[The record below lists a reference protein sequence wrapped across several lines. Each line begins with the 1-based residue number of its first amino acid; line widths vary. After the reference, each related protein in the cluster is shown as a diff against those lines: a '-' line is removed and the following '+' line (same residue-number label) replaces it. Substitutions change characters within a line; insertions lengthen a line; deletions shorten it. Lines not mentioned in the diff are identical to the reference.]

1 MVDSTSTITLEELR
15 GISPTSESDSVIG
28 SMGSS
33 STITLEELRGIS
45 PTSES
50 DSVIGSMDSSSII
63 TPEELGIATT
73 GAMPQFARSQ
83 DYADSTGNKLDI
95 AADELKASGND
106 GLGLIADIFG
116 NDEAAA
122 EYRATADRYRKVAA
136 ARPKPS
142 ISMSV
147 TEEVPKII
155 DQFSEGEISQAISDS
170 AELAHSLVVG
180 ILPSL
185 GATAAG
191 AAVGALA
198 APVLGIAG
206 IPAALTTAVG
216 MMAPG
221 YLLSSGAIYDEA
233 KEQGASEDSAKTFAV
248 GGGLVVGAL
257 DRLGMAYWLKGI
269 TSKLGKKAAIDT
281 VSNITGISKKAT
293 KESIET
299 ALDLTKKSTIKKTFK
314 DFGKGAAAATAG
326 KEIVKGFGKGTLKGS
341 VGEGITESSQEVA
354 QIASAALA
362 SDKTAEAISLQSG
375 KRIID
380 SLAMGIAAGPVVG
393 IAQGATAPIRK
404 EAHRKAV
411 EMEQLND
418 RLAQATTD
426 YEKELILGERTALTE
441 GRRTR
446 TGLEAEQP
454 GVDLGP
460 QFAAL
465 GKLQQEL
472 NTINKFKGE
481 NEVHTTRKKAKL
493 KKEFKESGKAE
504 RLFDLK
510 KELKFKKEG
519 YGSMLKK
526 LVSRS
531 TSALEDFANRTPVA
545 REIIN
550 SLNNVVN
557 NTNQRVGQFSS
568 AKTLILDNIRKEKK
582 LPFQKS
588 IDKKINDELYK
599 ALSTTEGSADTIVQR
614 TATRIR
620 QEILDPIHKML
631 TAAGSELG
639 YVENYL
645 PVMVRNFGRGKKGR
659 ERRDQFIKILN
670 KEGIDGEAYI
680 ERAMDNEGTYRADNS
695 FAELAIDQKTEVEAP
710 TLGLELPRVLPQNVV
725 DRLAE
730 ADLLE
735 KDVEKLLNK
744 YIVTTGRNLEAKEFV
759 NKYNP
764 TIQKFLDDGLMQD
777 SEARHLKKIVD
788 GLQNRYNTIKNRNL
802 RNAYKFVLTG
812 SYIITL
818 GLSAIP
824 SLVEPIIVLSRVG
837 PKNAL
842 WGFLKAAN
850 VTGRKAARS
859 FRPTW
864 KRSKDELALMSLMQ
878 TSDMALN
885 DAIRDIGDAA
895 ISKRVTDKFFKIN
908 LLAQV
913 TQFSR
918 NMAFQA
924 GRLQIRDDIR
934 TLESES
940 ETGDVTGESTNARKR
955 LLELGLVNTVSRS
968 KTGTPIQQE
977 ISTWA
982 NSLGMEEAAVR
993 AEPEIITKALGKLV
1007 NEVIM
1012 TPDAVN
1018 KPLWMSNPYFAP
1030 VAQLKGFGMVFG
1042 NTVGMKLYKDIFLP
1056 MQKGRVPAADIAKNA
1071 MIFTILLTAIMGTQG
1086 LKDAIK
1092 YGDEKSPF
1100 DKLTGWEKIWYALK
1114 QSQIFGYGGIVFES
1128 LNADKYG
1135 SSTIE
1140 YLLGPWISIPSRV
1153 VKDMAS
1159 GQPKRIAKTLANL
1172 LPDLPYLPLRST
1184 AKRMID

>member
-1 MVDSTSTITLEELR
+1 
-15 GISPTSESDSVIG
+15 
-28 SMGSS
+28 
-33 STITLEELRGIS
+33 
-45 PTSES
+45 
-50 DSVIGSMDSSSII
+50 
-63 TPEELGIATT
+63 
-73 GAMPQFARSQ
+73 MPQPVRSQ
-83 DYADSTGNKLDI
+83 DYADSTGNKWDI
-95 AADELKASGND
+95 ALDQLKAQGND

-116 NDEAAA
+116 DDEAAA
-122 EYRATADRYRKVAA
+122 EYRATADRYQKLAA
-136 ARPKPS
+136 SRPKPS

-170 AELAHSLVVG
+170 AELAHSLIVG

-198 APVLGIAG
+198 APVLGVAG

-233 KEQGASEDSAKTFAV
+233 KEQGASEGTAKTAAV
-248 GGGLVVGAL
+248 GGGVVVGAL

-281 VSNITGISKKAT
+281 VSNITGASKKAT
-293 KESIET
+293 REALKT
-299 ALDLTKKSTIKKTFK
+299 ADDLTKKSTIKKTFK

-326 KEIVKGFGKGTLKGS
+326 KDITKEFGKGTLKGS
-341 VGEGITESSQEVA
+341 VGEGLTEAGQEVV
-354 QIASAALA
+354 QIASAAVA
-362 SDKTAEAISLQSG
+362 GDKTAEAISLQSG

-380 SLAMGIAAGPVVG
+380 SLAMGIASGPVVG

-460 QFAAL
+460 QFAEL
-465 GKLQQEL
+465 GKLQKEY
-472 NTINKFKGE
+472 NDIDKIVMEGEDTKTITPFF
-481 NEVHTTRKKAKL
+481 RKKF
-493 KKEFKESGKAE
+493 KKEFRESNKGK
-504 RLFDLK
+504 RLNELK

-526 LVSRS
+526 AVSRS

-557 NTNQRVGQFSS
+557 NTNQRVGKFSS
-568 AKTLILDNIRKEKK
+568 AKTLILDNIRREKK

-599 ALSTTEGSADTIVQR
+599 ELGTTEGSTDTTVQQ
-614 TATRIR
+614 TAARIR

-631 TAAGSELG
+631 KAAGSELG

-659 ERRDQFIKILN
+659 ERRDQFIEILN
-670 KEGIDGEAYI
+670 EEGIDGEAYI

-695 FAELAIDQKTEVEAP
+695 FAELAIDQKTEPEAS
-710 TLGLELPRVLPQNVV
+710 TIGLELPRVLPQNVV

-802 RNAYKFVLTG
+802 RNAYKFVTTG
-812 SYIITL
+812 SYIVTL

-824 SLVEPIIVLSRVG
+824 SLVEPIIVLSKVS

-850 VTGRKAARS
+850 VSGRKAARS

-908 LLAQV
+908 MLAQV

-918 NMAFQA
+918 NIAFQA

-934 TLESES
+934 ALELERA
-940 ETGDVTGESTNARKR
+940 TGDVTGESTNARKR

-968 KTGTPIQQE
+968 KTDRATPIQQE
-977 ISTWA
+977 ISEWA
-982 NSLGMEEAAVR
+982 NSLGMEQEAVR

-1092 YGDEKSPF
+1092 YGDKDSPF
-1100 DKLTGWEKIWYALK
+1100 DKLKGWEKIWYALK
-1114 QSQIFGYGGIVFES
+1114 QSQIFGYGGIVFEA
-1128 LNADKYG
+1128 LNANKYG
-1135 SSTIE
+1135 SNPLE
-1140 YLLGPWISIPSRV
+1140 YILGPWASISSRLTQ
-1153 VKDMAS
+1153 DIWS
-1159 GQPKRIAKTLANL
+1159 GKPKRIAKGLANL
-1172 LPDLPYLPLRST
+1172 LPELPYLPLRST
-1184 AKRMID
+1184 TKRMID

>member
-1 MVDSTSTITLEELR
+1 MADNQLLTLDSLATDTSNQLMTLDNLVD
-15 GISPTSESDSVIG
+15 
-28 SMGSS
+28 GSS
-33 STITLEELRGIS
+33 NQLMTLDNL
-45 PTSES
+45 T
-50 DSVIGSMDSSSII
+50 DSSNQLMTLDS
-63 TPEELGIATT
+63 LVGGATSQ
-73 GAMPQFARSQ
+73 PVRSQ

-460 QFAAL
+460 QFAEL

-493 KKEFKESGKAE
+493 KKEFKEVGKAE

-545 REIIN
+545 REVIN

-568 AKTLILDNIRKEKK
+568 AKTLILDNIRREKK

-614 TATRIR
+614 TAARIR
-620 QEILDPIHKML
+620 QEILNPIHKML
-631 TAAGSELG
+631 KAAGSELG

-680 ERAMDNEGTYRADNS
+680 ERAMDNEGQYRSDNS

-824 SLVEPIIVLSRVG
+824 SLVEPIIVLSRVD

-968 KTGTPIQQE
+968 KTDRGKPIRTPIQQE

-982 NSLGMEEAAVR
+982 NSLGMEQEAVR

-1071 MIFTILLTAIMGTQG
+1071 MIFTLLLTAIMGTQG

-1172 LPDLPYLPLRST
+1172 LPELPYLPLRST

>member
-1 MVDSTSTITLEELR
+1 MVNSFFEITLEDIQES
-15 GISPTSESDSVIG
+15 SPTSSPVITG
-28 SMGSS
+28 STNSFF
-33 STITLEELRGIS
+33 E
-45 PTSES
+45 
-50 DSVIGSMDSSSII
+50 I
-63 TPEELGIATT
+63 TPEDIGLPTT
-73 GAMPQFARSQ
+73 TEGVMPQPVRSQ
-83 DYADSTGNKLDI
+83 DYADSTGNKWDI
-95 AADELKASGND
+95 AWDQLKAQGND

-147 TEEVPKII
+147 TEEGPKII

-233 KEQGASEDSAKTFAV
+233 KEQGATEDSAKTFAV

-314 DFGKGAAAATAG
+314 DFGKGAVAATAG

-362 SDKTAEAISLQSG
+362 GDKTAEAISLQSG

-393 IAQGATAPIRK
+393 VAQGATAPIRK

-460 QFAAL
+460 QFAEL

-481 NEVHTTRKKAKL
+481 NEVHTARKKAKL
-493 KKEFKESGKAE
+493 KKEFKEVGKAK
-504 RLFDLK
+504 RLLDLK

-519 YGSMLKK
+519 YGSILKK
-526 LVSRS
+526 WVSRS

-568 AKTLILDNIRKEKK
+568 AKTLILDNIRREKK

-599 ALSTTEGSADTIVQR
+599 ELGTTEGSTDTTVQQ
-614 TATRIR
+614 TAARIR

-631 TAAGSELG
+631 KAAGSELG

-659 ERRDQFIKILN
+659 ERRDQFIEILN
-670 KEGIDGEAYI
+670 EEGIDGEAYI

-695 FAELAIDQKTEVEAP
+695 FAELAIDQKTEPEAS
-710 TLGLELPRVLPQNVV
+710 TIGLELPRVLPQNVV

-918 NMAFQA
+918 NIAFQA

-934 TLESES
+934 ALESERA
-940 ETGDVTGESTNARKR
+940 TGDVTGESTNARKR

-968 KTGTPIQQE
+968 KTDRATPIQQE

-982 NSLGMEEAAVR
+982 NSLGMEQEAVR

-1092 YGDEKSPF
+1092 YGDKESPF

-1184 AKRMID
+1184 AKRIID

>member
-1 MVDSTSTITLEELR
+1 MVNSFFEITLEDIQES
-15 GISPTSESDSVIG
+15 SPTSSPAITG
-28 SMGSS
+28 STNSFF
-33 STITLEELRGIS
+33 E
-45 PTSES
+45 
-50 DSVIGSMDSSSII
+50 I
-63 TPEELGIATT
+63 TPEDVGLPTT
-73 GAMPQFARSQ
+73 VAGAMPQPVRSQ

-198 APVLGIAG
+198 APVLGVAG

-233 KEQGASEDSAKTFAV
+233 KEQGATEDSAKTFAV

-380 SLAMGIAAGPVVG
+380 SLAMGIASGPVVG
-393 IAQGATAPIRK
+393 VAQGATAPIRK

-426 YEKELILGERTALTE
+426 YEKELILGERTTLTE

-460 QFAAL
+460 QFAEL

-481 NEVHTTRKKAKL
+481 NEVHTARKKAKL
-493 KKEFKESGKAE
+493 KKEFKEVGKAK
-504 RLFDLK
+504 RLLDLK

-519 YGSMLKK
+519 YGSILKK
-526 LVSRS
+526 WVSRS

-588 IDKKINDELYK
+588 IYKKINDELYK
-599 ALSTTEGSADTIVQR
+599 ELGTTEGSTDTIVQQ
-614 TATRIR
+614 TAARIR

-631 TAAGSELG
+631 KAAGSELG

-645 PVMVRNFGRGKKGR
+645 PVMVRNFGVGKKGR
-659 ERRDQFIKILN
+659 ERRDQFIEILN
-670 KEGIDGEAYI
+670 EEGIDGEAYI

-695 FAELAIDQKTEVEAP
+695 FAELAIDQKTEPEAS
-710 TLGLELPRVLPQNVV
+710 TIGLELPRVLPQNVV
-725 DRLAE
+725 NRLAE

-850 VTGRKAARS
+850 VSGRKAARS

-918 NMAFQA
+918 NIAFQA

-968 KTGTPIQQE
+968 KTDRATPIQQE

-982 NSLGMEEAAVR
+982 NSLGMEQEAVR

-1092 YGDEKSPF
+1092 YGDKESPF
-1100 DKLTGWEKIWYALK
+1100 DKLKGWEKIWYALK

-1184 AKRMID
+1184 AKRIID

>member
-1 MVDSTSTITLEELR
+1 MVNSFFEITLEDIQES
-15 GISPTSESDSVIG
+15 SPTSSPVITG
-28 SMGSS
+28 STNSFF
-33 STITLEELRGIS
+33 E
-45 PTSES
+45 
-50 DSVIGSMDSSSII
+50 I
-63 TPEELGIATT
+63 TPEDVGLPTT
-73 GAMPQFARSQ
+73 VAGAMPQPVRSQ

-122 EYRATADRYRKVAA
+122 EYRATADRYQKLAA
-136 ARPKPS
+136 SRPKPS

-233 KEQGASEDSAKTFAV
+233 KEQGATEDSAKTFAV

-380 SLAMGIAAGPVVG
+380 SLAMGIASGPVVG
-393 IAQGATAPIRK
+393 VAQGATAPIRK

-460 QFAAL
+460 QFAEL

-481 NEVHTTRKKAKL
+481 NEVHTARKKAKL
-493 KKEFKESGKAE
+493 KKEFKEVGKAK
-504 RLFDLK
+504 RLLDLK

-519 YGSMLKK
+519 FGSMLKK
-526 LVSRS
+526 VVSRS

-568 AKTLILDNIRKEKK
+568 AKTLILDNIRREKK

-599 ALSTTEGSADTIVQR
+599 ELGTTEGSADTTVQQ
-614 TATRIR
+614 TAARIR

-631 TAAGSELG
+631 KAAGSELG

-659 ERRDQFIKILN
+659 ERRDQFIEILN
-670 KEGIDGEAYI
+670 EEGIDGEAYI

-695 FAELAIDQKTEVEAP
+695 FAELAIDQKTEPEAS
-710 TLGLELPRVLPQNVV
+710 TIGLELPRVLPQNVV

-918 NMAFQA
+918 NIAFQA

-934 TLESES
+934 ALESERA
-940 ETGDVTGESTNARKR
+940 TGDVTGESTNARKR

-968 KTGTPIQQE
+968 KTDRATPIQQE

-982 NSLGMEEAAVR
+982 NSLGMEQEAVR

-1092 YGDEKSPF
+1092 YGDKESPF

-1184 AKRMID
+1184 AKRIID